1 LQKGEKQGTIFCIQ
15 TFNAIDLS
23 KFFVFKVLNLFTNQR
38 RPKTMYQDETL
49 KCEDC
54 GQEFVFTVGEQE
66 FYAEKG
72 LVNKP
77 KRCPECRKD
86 RRQRNSR
93 KKMYEAVCSECG
105 AQTKVPFKPI
115 EGKEI
120 YCKECYLKR
129 QAAV

>member
-1 LQKGEKQGTIFCIQ
+1 MQKGKKEATIYL
-15 TFNAIDLS
+15 FNSLGNR
-23 KFFVFKVLNLFTNQR
+23 FFFRFIPRLEINLLTKETKNNV
-38 RPKTMYQDETL
+38 PTL